1 MEAEKGADHIDLFS
15 ESKIIL
21 RIIWSERGFLMGK
34 DMKFIAQKLELLNL
48 AGEIGWKF
56 LKVNKQQE
64 L

>member
-1 MEAEKGADHIDLFS
+1 
-15 ESKIIL
+15 
-21 RIIWSERGFLMGK
+21 MGK